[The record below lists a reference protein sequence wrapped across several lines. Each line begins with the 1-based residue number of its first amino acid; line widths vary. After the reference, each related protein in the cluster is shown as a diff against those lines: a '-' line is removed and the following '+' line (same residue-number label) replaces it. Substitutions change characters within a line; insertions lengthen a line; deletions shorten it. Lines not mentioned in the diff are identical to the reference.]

1 MEILTKCACGLDVH
15 QATVVACLLTL
26 RDHGKVEKQMRSLGT
41 KTRELV
47 ELRQWL
53 EAEGCTHVAMESTG
67 VYWKPVYAIL
77 EEGPFELTVANAQH
91 IKHVPGRKT
100 DVKDAEWIADLQLH
114 SLLKPSF
121 VPPKL
126 IRQLRDLTRYRR
138 KLVESRSAERNRLLK
153 VLETANIKLS
163 SVASDVFGVS
173 GMLMLGKLAEG
184 KATPAGMAQ
193 LAKGRLREKIAELEP
208 ALEGRMEEHH
218 RYLLQLQ
225 LRRLR
230 DLDQDLKE
238 LDARIQAKLQP
249 YQQEMD
255 LLMGIPGVDWGG
267 AAVIMAELGPDLKAF
282 PSASQVSC
290 WAGLAPGNHQSAGKR
305 RNARVTK
312 GNVHLKT
319 ALVEAAH
326 AAARQGDLSA
336 GQILS
341 RQRPARRQ
349 ASGGHGRSQNSGG
362 GLPYAFQKGPLQG
375 SGRCVSG
382 YAQQAPTHAKLDP
395 ALRTPRLLRHRTI
408 TSCLIRRCNRQERHF
423 HSRDTE
429 VTEKRRR

>member
-1 MEILTKCACGLDVH
+1 MEMLTKCACGLDVH
-15 QATVVACLLTL
+15 QATVVVCLLTIL
-26 RDHGKVEKQMRSLGT
+26 DHGKVKKQMRSFGT

-53 EAEGCTHVAMESTG
+53 ESEGCTHVAMESTG

-114 SLLKPSF
+114 GLLKPSF
-121 VPPKL
+121 VPPKP

-173 GMLMLGKLAEG
+173 GMLMLEKLAEG
-184 KATPAGMAQ
+184 KATPAEMAE

-230 DLDQDLKE
+230 DLDQDLKQ
-238 LDARIQAKLQP
+238 LDSRIQAKLQP
-249 YQQEMD
+249 YREEMD

-267 AAVIMAELGPDLKAF
+267 AAVIIAELGPDMKGF
-282 PSASQVSC
+282 PSTAQVSC

-305 RNARVTK
+305 RHARVTK

-326 AAARQGDLSA
+326 AA
-336 GQILS
+336 S
-341 RQRPARRQ
+341 RAKGTYLRDKFYRVKARRGTKR
-349 ASGGHGRSQNSGG
+349 AAVTVAHKILVAVYHMLSQKV
-362 GLPYAFQKGPLQG
+362 PYKDLGDVYLD
-375 SGRCVSG
+375 
-382 YAQQAPTHAKLDP
+382 KLNQHQ
-395 ALRTPRLLRHRTI
+395 LTRN
-408 TSCLIRRCNRQERHF
+408 LIRRLERLGYC
-423 HSRDTE
+423 
-429 VTEKRRR
+429 VTVQPQAA